1 MSKDSV
7 MARCVFIYVCSL
19 SLTDF
24 LLCKFHKAIS
34 SILKGLFSLSSWFSL
49 LECLCM
55 SLHVFLFTKA
65 LLSREELFRHFRNGK
80 LSPGVEADLKS
91 NLGTWHGRQMLLRF
105 QESLNFSDIRVNLM
119 HNHHKLLE
127 VTLVSYLLVCFIF
140 LPSTGLRQIACGW
153 YFKDHTRHLQHRCV
167 LM

>member
-1 MSKDSV
+1 MLEQTLRSSLNPIMSKDSV
-7 MARCVFIYVCSL
+7 RARCVFIYVCSL

-24 LLCKFHKAIS
+24 LLCKFQKAIS
-34 SILKGLFSLSSWFSL
+34 STLKGLFSLSSWFSL

-91 NLGTWHGRQMLLRF
+91 NLGTWHGR
-105 QESLNFSDIRVNLM
+105 
-119 HNHHKLLE
+119 
-127 VTLVSYLLVCFIF
+127 
-140 LPSTGLRQIACGW
+140 
-153 YFKDHTRHLQHRCV
+153 
-167 LM
+167 